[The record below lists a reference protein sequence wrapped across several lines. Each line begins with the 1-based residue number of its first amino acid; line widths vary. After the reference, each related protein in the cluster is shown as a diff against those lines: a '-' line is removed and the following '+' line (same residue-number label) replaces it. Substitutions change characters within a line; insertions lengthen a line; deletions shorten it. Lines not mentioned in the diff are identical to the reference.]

1 VYVIGQKYKASRD
14 IPKAVRELRKT
25 SPTKVAEWIR
35 NHRTKKDAR
44 GKRMQEAISSQA
56 INMWYKRHPQDF
68 AKLKAEVE
76 EEELAKTTITEYL
89 FENGAFRKIP
99 CIEQWIIELRGRPA
113 NEKSINNFVNCL
125 KQVCKGVLPRTR
137 KEVKEKNPIK
147 IIEDWGLKH
156 PRALTVQDGLRYN
169 SELMQTRGKPSRNH
183 KLALRSFFS
192 SRGLQGWKKISGKL
206 GTQKGKYAHFYA
218 DPPAMKEIFHVVN
231 SMNHE
236 AYMASKFGFKCGG
249 GRTTAVL
256 NAEARNVDKE
266 KQTIILWEKASLNQP
281 KRKVEKIIP
290 PDFWEELQPNI
301 ERGGKLFRIEA
312 QEVNNILRMAYKKT
326 IPELEEEIVM
336 PFHFIS
342 RHQFAQHMLRATDWN
357 YGLVANLGDWK
368 VQTLEDYYGA
378 MDMKTAMTT
387 GRKYMAQI

>member
-1 VYVIGQKYKASRD
+1 VKYKANRD
-14 IPKAVRELRKT
+14 IPKAVRELRTT
-25 SPTKVAEWIR
+25 SPTQVAEWIR

-44 GKRMQEAISSQA
+44 GKRMQESISSQA
-56 INMWYKRHPQDF
+56 INMWYKRHPNEY

-76 EEELAKTTITEYL
+76 EEELAKTHITEYL

-99 CIEQWIIELRGRPA
+99 CIDQWIIELRGRPA
-113 NEKSINNFVNCL
+113 SETSINNFVNCL
-125 KQVCKGVLPRTR
+125 KQICKGVLPRTR
-137 KEVKEKNPIK
+137 EERKGKKPVR

-169 SELMQTRGKPSRNH
+169 SELMQARKKPSRNH
-183 KLALRSFFS
+183 KLAMRSFFS

-206 GTQKGKYAHFYA
+206 DTQKGKYAHFYTTK
-218 DPPAMKEIFHVVN
+218 MKEIFSIVGSV
-231 SMNHE
+231 NHE

-256 NAEARNVDKE
+256 NAEAKYIDKG
-266 KQTIILWEKASLNQP
+266 KQTIILWEKANLNQP
-281 KRKVEKIIP
+281 KRKVEKVIP
-290 PDFWEELQPNI
+290 PDFWEELQPNM

-312 QEVNNILRMAYKKT
+312 QELNNILRMALKQV
-326 IPELEEEIVM
+326 IPDLEKEIVM

-378 MDMKTAMTT
+378 MDLKTAMTT
-387 GRKYMAQI
+387 GRKYMEQI